1 MLKNILSKIWIK
13 FSYKRLKLLCDKM
26 EYQLKLAKEQ
36 DVVLNERLN
45 GILPTEH
52 RAILMNLQRNNK
64 VVMFRLCEEIAKTE
78 MFMEKLKQKSNN

>member
-1 MLKNILSKIWIK
+1 
-13 FSYKRLKLLCDKM
+13 M
-26 EYQLKLAKEQ
+26 EYQLKLSKDQ

-52 RAILMNLQRNNK
+52 RTTLTNLQHTNK

-78 MFMEKLKQKSNN
+78 MSMEKLKQKSNN